1 MQEPQELERA
11 TSIDRKRRYPLLSE
25 FIHDLAYPNPVFAS
39 RTSEPLMERNPLLLW
54 KSIAT
59 LLFILNLLFL
69 YLLAS

>member
-1 MQEPQELERA
+1 
-11 TSIDRKRRYPLLSE
+11 LSE
-25 FIHDLAYPNPVFAS
+25 FIHDLAHPNPVFAS